1 MKLNFGIRGIFFAAA
16 GVWIFTAPVYA
27 QVCVGYDQIAAL
39 VSAGANREKEKK
51 NQSMQPSLQ
60 NPPVQ
65 RMVPGQ
71 GQRQYLGDGVYTPD
85 NTKALQQEAYRAAR
99 AGVDQQPL
107 PQTQTPQTSSGSGS
121 SGVSWGT
128 LAGMIPSGGGGK
140 CRGICY

>member
-1 MKLNFGIRGIFFAAA
+1 MKASIKKSLSIFAAA
-16 GVWIFTAPVYA
+16 GILSFPVPVHA

-39 VSAGANREKEKK
+39 VSAGANREKSKK
-51 NQSMQPSLQ
+51 SGSMQPSLK
-60 NPPVQ
+60 NPPVM
-65 RMVPGQ
+65 RDAAVQ

-99 AGVDQQPL
+99 AGVDHQPL
-107 PQTQTPQTSSGSGS
+107 PQKGNPQSNSGAS

-128 LAGMIPSGGGGK
+128 LTGMIPSGGGGK